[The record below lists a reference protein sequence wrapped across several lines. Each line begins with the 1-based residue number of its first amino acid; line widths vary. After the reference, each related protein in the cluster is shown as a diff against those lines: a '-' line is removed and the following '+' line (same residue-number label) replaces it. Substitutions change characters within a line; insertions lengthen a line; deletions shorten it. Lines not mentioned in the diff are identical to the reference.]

1 MLNNDW
7 IVANI
12 QNPDYTTG
20 MFSKAGLDTEN
31 TQMLSEDSYLKSNFI
46 IKNPYFADKNGNFDK
61 DKFHDFYKEAATGW
75 KQIQT
80 KKNLEHVYDFFDP
93 EAPEGAKKI
102 NPLTG
107 NTKDLQTSASKPF
120 GDFLKIVPY
129 SDKVGT
135 IGVGGFNAIEA
146 PTKSA
151 REEAQEQNIFDFSDK
166 KNT

>member
-61 DKFHDFYKEAATGW
+61 DK
-75 KQIQT
+75 
-80 KKNLEHVYDFFDP
+80 
-93 EAPEGAKKI
+93 
-102 NPLTG
+102 
-107 NTKDLQTSASKPF
+107 
-120 GDFLKIVPY
+120 
-129 SDKVGT
+129 
-135 IGVGGFNAIEA
+135 
-146 PTKSA
+146 
-151 REEAQEQNIFDFSDK
+151 IFITVVS
-166 KNT
+166 